1 MRHCHYWFYLIAL
14 IASVAL
20 PTGARAQDAYCTLTN
35 VTTKALS
42 NGATVTVE
50 ADGMLQYDLETWSG
64 GKVRQINIEL
74 ENARSGL
81 RNDLIRPDDVYPVS
95 FISFT
100 ASPQARNGIGLMMK
114 IELVDEARFE
124 LPEQSD
130 PQKLS
135 VNIRTDR
142 SVPTGSNGKDADGD
156 EKEDED
162 KEEEKD
168 EEKDEEE
175 IEVTSTGDGLVSVR
189 ALKADIHRVVAELAR
204 TARANVAV
212 DDAVKRKVSLNVTNV
227 TPQQVLQGIASGYG
241 LALSTVG
248 DVKMLSEGIPTDLP
262 TYGRSATTSYP
273 LTYLKVDD
281 AASLLPPFL
290 IEYLRRNPQQNA
302 IVVTAPRQ
310 MLDKIGQDL
319 RTIDVAPPMI
329 MVEVLAMEITHDG
342 SSERFLDWMYQ
353 GPDSKLTGNTRTG
366 ELEYAEGE
374 SYGIA
379 GGVVDTETLS
389 THVRALLT
397 KGSARIHAEPRM
409 AALNGERARIFIGRD
424 RFIRMQYL
432 SGGDLQERIETVR
445 VGVSLEITPWTGG
458 NGEITSDVECEVSN
472 IVDIDPETG
481 IPRLST
487 RRAEANVRARDG
499 ETIVIGGLLQRQQER
514 TERRI
519 PILSKL
525 PLIGELFRSTSNR
538 NTDTELVFFL
548 TPRVM
553 DQTTAGKIDDEAM
566 ERLGGPSSVTCP
578 VPLGAGA
585 EGREIIEQRDETAD
599 DQPAPGPDWRSRW
612 PGRGR

>member
-1 MRHCHYWFYLIAL
+1 MSCYHSCVVLAAL
-14 IASVAL
+14 IAAVL
-20 PTGARAQDAYCTLTN
+20 CTTGVQAQDAYCTLTS

-42 NGATVTVE
+42 NGATITVE

-64 GKVRQINIEL
+64 GRVRVINIEL

-81 RNDLIRPDDVYPVS
+81 DNDLVRPDDVYPIS

-100 ASPQARNGIGLMMK
+100 ASENARNGIGLMMK

-130 PQKLS
+130 PQKLM
-135 VNIRTDR
+135 VNIRTER
-142 SVPTGSNGKDADGD
+142 SVPTANGNGGKKD
-156 EKEDED
+156 EKKED
-162 KEEEKD
+162 KEVV
-168 EEKDEEE
+168 
-175 IEVTSTGDGLVSVR
+175 EVTATEDGRVNVR

-204 TARANVAV
+204 AAGVNVAV
-212 DDAVKRKVSLNVTNV
+212 DDAVKRKVSMNVTNL
-227 TPQQVLQGIASGYG
+227 TARQVLQGIASGYG
-241 LALSTVG
+241 LALSSVG
-248 DVKMLSEGIPTDLP
+248 DVEMLSEGIPTDLP

-290 IEYLRRNPQQNA
+290 IEYLRRNPQQNS

-319 RTIDVAPPMI
+319 RSIDVAPPLI

-342 SSERFLDWMYQ
+342 SAESFLDWAYHN
-353 GPDSKLTGNTRTG
+353 SNTSVRGNTRTG
-366 ELEYAEGE
+366 EL
-374 SYGIA
+374 SYGDGEDYGIE

-389 THVRALLT
+389 TRVRALVA

-409 AALNGERARIFIGRD
+409 AALNGEQARIFIGRD

-499 ETIVIGGLLQRQQER
+499 ETIVIGGLLQRQQE
-514 TERRI
+514 TTKRRI
-519 PILSKL
+519 PILSEL
-525 PLIGELFRSTSNR
+525 PILGELFTSTNRR
-538 NTDTELVFFL
+538 NTETELVFFL

-553 DQTTAGKIDDEAM
+553 DATTAGEIADEAM
-566 ERLGGPSSVTCP
+566 DQLGGPASVTCP
-578 VPLGAGA
+578 APLGA
-585 EGREIIEQRDETAD
+585 REEAQEILENRDEETVAPAE
-599 DQPAPGPDWRSRW
+599 PAPAAPTGPDWDSLW
-612 PGRGR
+612 PRRGR